1 MVQNKRAPLPFGL
14 EDSQVFSTCLFNG
27 RQLVKPS
34 THLTIVRFEYY
45 IRIHTFL
52 YTRASRFFFWYLYLN
67 PSDRTSSK
75 QRKHI
80 LSEFRLRELRLQ
92 EIERELLLL
101 FPWFYDSKV
110 SLSGS
115 NNNNNNR
122 SSFSSYLGLRLFV
135 SANWEF

>member
-1 MVQNKRAPLPFGL
+1 
-14 EDSQVFSTCLFNG
+14 
-27 RQLVKPS
+27 
-34 THLTIVRFEYY
+34 
-45 IRIHTFL
+45 
-52 YTRASRFFFWYLYLN
+52 FFWYLYLN

-115 NNNNNNR
+115 QR
-122 SSFSSYLGLRLFV
+122 YFL
-135 SANWEF
+135 WH